1 MSKLDESAVASYLG
15 KNLGENITV
24 KKLKRTFP
32 GLSRETW
39 LVWTS
44 NGQGDE
50 TGSESGYVLRI
61 DPPGGPI
68 CPVEMKF
75 EYQVYKAL
83 SESPIPVARPLWY
96 DDSSELSGGRPLF
109 VRELIEGSTAL
120 PGIYDEGVEADARR
134 RRIAFEHAEKMAAL
148 HTLDWKAHG
157 FGEFMDAP
165 ASAQLAPLHEFEYTA
180 GLWRRLRTDP
190 MPLVTEAL
198 YWFRENLPATAP
210 CISLCKGNNGLG
222 EEIWKD
228 DRIVALSD
236 WELATLGDP
245 ARDWALSQ
253 GMLAMGGEREV
264 LRHYEQCA
272 GFQIPEENLTFWRV
286 WEVFYTLCILNSGL
300 RAFIDGVDL
309 RIARANLGL
318 GRVKMFE
325 TLLGMIVGKP
335 QDEALAIVV
344 KWRKSPYAPG

>member
-1 MSKLDESAVASYLG
+1 MNLLDEKALAAYLSE
-15 KNLGENITV
+15 KLGEDTRISRM
-24 KKLKRTFP
+24 KRTFP

-39 LVWTS
+39 LVWT
-44 NGQGDE
+44 GTDPA
-50 TGSESGYVLRI
+50 SESGYVVRI

-68 CPVEMKF
+68 CPVPMKF
-75 EYQVYKAL
+75 EYDVYKTL
-83 SESPIPVARPLWY
+83 HGTSVPVAKPLWF
-96 DDSSELSGGRPLF
+96 DAAPELTSGRPLF
-109 VRELIEGSTAL
+109 VRELMDGSTAL
-120 PGIYDEGVEADARR
+120 PGIYDEGAEADARR
-134 RRIAFEHAEKMAAL
+134 KRVAFEHAGKMAAL

-157 FGEFMDAP
+157 FDEFMDAP
-165 ASAQLAPLHEFEYTA
+165 ASADLAPLHEFEHTA
-180 GLWRRLRTDP
+180 DLWRRLRTDA

-198 YWFRENLPATAP
+198 YWFRESLPGSAP
-210 CISLCKGNNGLG
+210 RVSLCKGNNGLG

-253 GMLAMGGEREV
+253 GMLDMGGERDV
-264 LRHYEQCA
+264 LNHYESLT
-272 GFQIPEENLTFWRV
+272 GFTIPAENLTFWRV
-286 WEVFYTLCILNSGL
+286 WEVLFTLCVLNSGL
-300 RAFIDGVDL
+300 RAFNERADM

-325 TLLGMIVGKP
+325 TLLGMILGKP
-335 QDEALAIVV
+335 MDEALSIVV